1 MSETISESSRPVPKA
16 LNERMG
22 DQFGR
27 NIRWRK
33 MWDSEKDRIAEYFH
47 AEYFRGSLILVL
59 LLFLSFIGTVSL
71 VVSTVSC
78 VSERDFG
85 QIVRNTVILVVLYAL
100 LILLSKL
107 LIHQPKREL
116 NAVNMDI
123 ALVCETEIVSK
134 YLLKQTSIK
143 DYIKSYRLR
152 YRADVMMPYD
162 VDDSGTQTGKF
173 PVRPVGMSGSVYS
186 KVKNGDRVLVVFF
199 PDDSDESPDMEKMEI
214 FMHEKSV

>member
-1 MSETISESSRPVPKA
+1 MLETISESSRPVPKA

-71 VVSTVSC
+71 AVSTVSC

-85 QIVRNTVILVVLYAL
+85 QIVRNIVILVVLYAL

-162 VDDSGTQTGKF
+162 VDDSGTQTGKY
-173 PVRPVGMSGSVYS
+173 PVRPVGMSGNVYS

-214 FMHEKSV
+214 FMHEKGV

>member
-71 VVSTVSC
+71 AVSTVSC

-85 QIVRNTVILVVLYAL
+85 QIVTNIVILVVLYAL

-173 PVRPVGMSGSVYS
+173 PVRPVGMSGNVYS

-214 FMHEKSV
+214 FMHEKGV

>member
-1 MSETISESSRPVPKA
+1 MLETISESSRPVPKA

-71 VVSTVSC
+71 AVSTVSC

-85 QIVRNTVILVVLYAL
+85 QRVRNIVILVVLYAL

-162 VDDSGTQTGKF
+162 VDDSGTQTGKY
-173 PVRPVGMSGSVYS
+173 PVRPVGMSGNVYS

-214 FMHEKSV
+214 FMHEKGV